1 MSSQSISH
9 TNSQILRTVFFI
21 MLFLIQ
27 TVGFTQEVDLDE
39 QIRIEIL
46 ESRVKHFYGIEKFDA
61 LLDLSAH
68 YTKVNGR
75 KATRY
80 ARQAVM
86 LADEILIDELGQS
99 RSDSTNRL
107 PACYI
112 QLGKAYYYYNKYM
125 DAKET
130 FDLAH
135 RKSQG
140 YNIPLQ
146 ATQ

>member
-1 MSSQSISH
+1 MRSQSILN
-9 TNSQILRTVFFI
+9 TIFQNLRIVFFI
-21 MLFLIQ
+21 ILSLIQ
-27 TVGFTQEVDLDE
+27 SVGYTQEVDLDE

-86 LADEILIDELGQS
+86 LADEILIDEQGHS
-99 RSDSTNRL
+99 RSDSANRL
-107 PACYI
+107 PGCYI

-146 ATQ
+146 AIQ